1 MGRTLRVSHASGQL
15 LTSTVLGGGRSRA
28 TWGNAGPHSGER
40 WTHGKDAVAGSIRGS
55 NAATE
60 IPGRELPR
68 RRLELDRPDDS
79 PYDVYDFFD
88 PVPAAETDAT
98 VDGYERI
105 DTRPRVRVYGCCA

>member
-1 MGRTLRVSHASGQL
+1 M
-15 LTSTVLGGGRSRA
+15 RA
-28 TWGNAGPHSGER
+28 
-40 WTHGKDAVAGSIRGS
+40 
-55 NAATE
+55 
-60 IPGRELPR
+60 LPR
-68 RRLELDRPDDS
+68 RRLELDQPDNS

>member
-1 MGRTLRVSHASGQL
+1 V
-15 LTSTVLGGGRSRA
+15 
-28 TWGNAGPHSGER
+28 
-40 WTHGKDAVAGSIRGS
+40 
-55 NAATE
+55 
-60 IPGRELPR
+60 RELPH